1 MNFVVIWIEDE
12 AWSFVDDLSDHGLAS
27 ALSGFFVL
35 CQPPVS
41 TVNGDEDLRGDEFD
55 EEFEFALGSV
65 SGAMEC
71 EVGLV
76 YEACALTV
84 ETVDDGVDAPLVSG
98 DLACGI
104 DEGIRF
110 SQLDSWVFALSYFEE
125 GGVFF
130 ALLSSVALISSS

>member
-1 MNFVVIWIEDE
+1 
-12 AWSFVDDLSDHGLAS
+12 
-27 ALSGFFVL
+27 
-35 CQPPVS
+35 
-41 TVNGDEDLRGDEFD
+41 
-55 EEFEFALGSV
+55 
-65 SGAMEC
+65 MEC

-76 YEACALTV
+76 YEACALPV
-84 ETVDDGVDAPLVSG
+84 ETVDDGVDASLVSG

-130 ALLSSVALISSS
+130 AL